1 MPDNYRKVNGVV
13 RYSQGDAIGGFV
25 ITGMGYRGTWSSTDQ
40 VPLRAVDKG
49 IIGRFG
55 AVDPTDGGD
64 TYRFSGSL
72 DWQRASRN
80 ATTKVTAYGIGYDL
94 NLFSN
99 FTFFLDD
106 PEHGDQVHQA
116 DHRFVSGV
124 NASHRRLDKWA
135 GRGVRTTIGAQL
147 RNDDITTVGLYHTV
161 ARQFLDTVRQDSVLQ
176 TSGAVHLQ
184 NEIEWTPW
192 LRTLAGLRGD
202 AYRFRVDAGDSGN
215 GGTTNAGRMSPK
227 GGVVVGPFRGTEFYA
242 NAGYGFHSNDAR
254 GATIT
259 HDPSTGEA
267 AERVTPLAAAR
278 GAEVGVRTIAIP
290 RLQSSVSLWMLGLD
304 SELVFVGDA
313 GTTRAARPSRR
324 YGIEWANYFSPRP
337 WLVIDGDLSISRG
350 RFTDVDPIG
359 DRIPGS
365 VENVASVGLS
375 IDGVR
380 NVFATARLREFG
392 SRPLLE
398 DNSVRSN
405 ATSLVNIQAGY
416 KVGRNLRV
424 IFDVFNLFNARD
436 SDVDYYYAS
445 RLPGEPPAGVSDLH
459 FHPALPRTARI
470 SLAFCL

>member
-124 NASHRRLDKWA
+124 KASHRRLDKWA
-135 GRGVRTTIGAQL
+135 GRGVRTTIGTQL

-227 GGVVVGPFRGTEFYA
+227 GGRRG
-242 NAGYGFHSNDAR
+242 R
-254 GATIT
+254 
-259 HDPSTGEA
+259 
-267 AERVTPLAAAR
+267 
-278 GAEVGVRTIAIP
+278 
-290 RLQSSVSLWMLGLD
+290 SVS
-304 SELVFVGDA
+304 
-313 GTTRAARPSRR
+313 RH
-324 YGIEWANYFSPRP
+324 
-337 WLVIDGDLSISRG
+337 
-350 RFTDVDPIG
+350 
-359 DRIPGS
+359 RILR
-365 VENVASVGLS
+365 E
-375 IDGVR
+375 R
-380 NVFATARLREFG
+380 RLRL
-392 SRPLLE
+392 S
-398 DNSVRSN
+398 
-405 ATSLVNIQAGY
+405 Q
-416 KVGRNLRV
+416 
-424 IFDVFNLFNARD
+424 
-436 SDVDYYYAS
+436 
-445 RLPGEPPAGVSDLH
+445 
-459 FHPALPRTARI
+459 
-470 SLAFCL
+470 